1 MVKALQIYNTLTKS
15 LETFEP
21 IKKGS
26 VSMYVCGPTVYG
38 DIHIGNAR
46 PVIFFDVVKRFLE
59 AIGYQVNY
67 VSNITDVDDKII
79 EKAKA
84 EGISESQLT
93 SQYIEAFVSMV
104 KALGSDLPNSMPK
117 ATEYISQ
124 MIHYIKTLIEKGFA
138 YETQQGV
145 YFRVNRIHSYGELSK
160 QKREALE
167 QAVRIDLDQDKEHPN
182 DFSIWKKTTDG
193 LNYHSPWGEGRP
205 GWHTECAVMNHE
217 IFDGMIDIHGG
228 GSDLM
233 FPHHENERAQALAH
247 DQHGLATY
255 WMHNARLDIENQK
268 MSKSLGNVIYVK
280 DLNDIQRQAFRLLI
294 LAHHYR
300 QPIQYSSQLLEQYE
314 KNYLALLKKLR
325 LTKLELLASNEMHK
339 TLDVS
344 YQTRL
349 IDALLQDFHTAQVVT
364 ILFEMQKTLNKA
376 QDLNDKAS
384 ILNTFEWLLPIIGLQ
399 LDLDVSSDIEIYLAW
414 QEARHLKKY
423 SDADIYRNQLM
434 EKGYI

>member
-1 MVKALQIYNTLTKS
+1 MIKALQIYNTLTKS

-21 IKKGS
+21 IHQGS

-46 PVIFFDVVKRFLE
+46 PVIFFDVVKRVLE
-59 AIGYQVNY
+59 EIGYQVNY

-79 EKAKA
+79 EKAKS
-84 EGISESQLT
+84 EGITEAQLT
-93 SQYIEAFVSMV
+93 TQYIEAFETMV
-104 KALGSDLPNSMPK
+104 KALGSDLPNMMPK
-117 ATEYISQ
+117 ATDYISQ
-124 MIHYIKTLIEKGFA
+124 MIHYITTLIDMGYA
-138 YETQQGV
+138 YETKQGV
-145 YFRVNRIHSYGELSK
+145 YFRVNRINAYGELSK
-160 QKREALE
+160 QKRASLE
-167 QAVRIDLDQDKEHPN
+167 QAVRIDLDQEKEHPN

-217 IFDGMIDIHGG
+217 IFEGMIDIHGG

-280 DLNDIQRQAFRLLI
+280 DLSDLQKHAFRLLI

-300 QPIQYSSQLLEQYE
+300 QPIQYSLPLLEQYE
-314 KNYLALLKKLR
+314 KNYQALRKKLR
-325 LTKLELLASNEMHK
+325 MTKLELTASNEMHE
-339 TLDVS
+339 TLHTS
-344 YQTRL
+344 YQARI
-349 IDALLQDFHTAQVVT
+349 IDAFLQDFHTAQVVT
-364 ILFEMQKTLNKA
+364 IIFEMQKTLNKT
-376 QDLNDKAS
+376 QDTKEKSSL
-384 ILNTFEWLLPIIGLQ
+384 LNTFEWLLPIIGLN
-399 LDLDVSSDIEIYLAW
+399 LDLNISDDIKTYLFW
-414 QEARHLKKY
+414 QEARHSQNY
-423 SDADIYRNQLM
+423 SEADIYRNQLM

>member
-1 MVKALQIYNTLTKS
+1 MTKALQIYNTLTKS

-21 IKKGS
+21 IHQGS

-46 PVIFFDVVKRFLE
+46 PVIFFDVVKRVLE
-59 AIGYQVNY
+59 EIGYHVNY

-79 EKAKA
+79 EKAKS
-84 EGISESQLT
+84 EGISEAQLT
-93 SQYIEAFVSMV
+93 TQYIEAFQTMV
-104 KALGSDLPNSMPK
+104 KALGSDLPDMMPK
-117 ATEYISQ
+117 ATDYISQ
-124 MIHYIKTLIEKGFA
+124 MIHYITTLIDKGFA
-138 YETQQGV
+138 YETEQGV
-145 YFRVNRIHSYGELSK
+145 YFRVNRIHAYGELSK

-167 QAVRIDLDQDKEHPN
+167 QAVRIDLDQEKEHPN

-217 IFDGMIDIHGG
+217 IFEGMLDIHGG

-280 DLNDIQRQAFRLLI
+280 DLSDLQKQAFRLLI

-314 KNYLALLKKLR
+314 KNYQTLLKKLR
-325 LTKLELLASNEMHK
+325 MTKLELTASNEMHN
-339 TLDVS
+339 TLNAS
-344 YQTRL
+344 YQTRI

-364 ILFEMQKTLNKA
+364 IIFEMQKTLNKT
-376 QDLNDKAS
+376 QDTKEKAAL
-384 ILNTFEWLLPIIGLQ
+384 LNTFEWLLPIIGINI
-399 LDLDVSSDIEIYLAW
+399 DLHISDDIKTYLSW
-414 QEARHLKKY
+414 QEARNSQKY
-423 SDADIYRNQLM
+423 HEADIYRNQLM

>member
-1 MVKALQIYNTLTKS
+1 MIKALQIYNTLTKS

-21 IKKGS
+21 IHQGS

-46 PVIFFDVVKRFLE
+46 PVIFFDVVKRVLE
-59 AIGYQVNY
+59 EIGYHVNY

-79 EKAKA
+79 EKAKS
-84 EGISESQLT
+84 EGISEAQLT
-93 SQYIEAFVSMV
+93 TQYIEAFQTMV
-104 KALGSDLPNSMPK
+104 RALGSDLPDMMPK
-117 ATEYISQ
+117 ATDYISQ
-124 MIHYIKTLIEKGFA
+124 MIHYITTLIDKGYA
-138 YETQQGV
+138 YETEQGV
-145 YFRVNRIHSYGELSK
+145 YFRVNRINAYGELSK

-167 QAVRIDLDQDKEHPN
+167 QAVRIDLDQEKEHPN

-193 LNYHSPWGEGRP
+193 LNYHSPWGKGRP

-217 IFDGMIDIHGG
+217 IFEGMIDIHGG

-280 DLNDIQRQAFRLLI
+280 DLSDLQKQAFRLLI

-314 KNYLALLKKLR
+314 KNYQTLLKKLR
-325 LTKLELLASNEMHK
+325 MTKLELTASNEMHK
-339 TLDVS
+339 TRDAS
-344 YQTRL
+344 YQTRI

-364 ILFEMQKTLNKA
+364 IIFEMQKTLNKT
-376 QDLNDKAS
+376 QDTKEKAAL
-384 ILNTFEWLLPIIGLQ
+384 LNTFEWLLPIIGLN
-399 LDLDVSSDIEIYLAW
+399 LDLNIYDDVKTYLSW
-414 QEARHLKKY
+414 QEARNSQNY
-423 SDADIYRNQLM
+423 READIYRNQLM

>member
-1 MVKALQIYNTLTKS
+1 MIKVLQIYNTLTKS

-21 IKKGS
+21 IHQGS

-46 PVIFFDVVKRFLE
+46 PVIFFDVVKRVLE
-59 AIGYQVNY
+59 EIGYHVNY

-79 EKAKA
+79 EKAKS
-84 EGISESQLT
+84 EGISEAQLT
-93 SQYIEAFVSMV
+93 TQYIEAFQTMV
-104 KALGSDLPNSMPK
+104 KALGSDLPDMMPK
-117 ATEYISQ
+117 ATDYISQ
-124 MIHYIKTLIEKGFA
+124 MIHYITTLIDMGYA
-138 YETQQGV
+138 YETEQGV
-145 YFRVNRIHSYGELSK
+145 YFRVNRINAYGELSK

-167 QAVRIDLDQDKEHPN
+167 QAVRIDLDQEKEHPN

-217 IFDGMIDIHGG
+217 IFEGMIDIHGG

-280 DLNDIQRQAFRLLI
+280 DLSDLQKQAFRLLI

-314 KNYLALLKKLR
+314 KNYQTLLKKLR
-325 LTKLELLASNEMHK
+325 MTKLELTASNEMHK
-339 TLDVS
+339 TRDAS
-344 YQTRL
+344 YQSRI

-364 ILFEMQKTLNKA
+364 IIFEMQKTLNKT
-376 QDLNDKAS
+376 QDTKEKATL
-384 ILNTFEWLLPIIGLQ
+384 LNTFEWLLPIIGLN
-399 LDLDVSSDIEIYLAW
+399 LDLNISDDVKTYLSW
-414 QEARHLKKY
+414 QEARNSQNY
-423 SDADIYRNQLM
+423 READIYRNQLM

>member
-1 MVKALQIYNTLTKS
+1 MIKALQIYNTLTKS

-21 IKKGS
+21 IHQGS

-46 PVIFFDVVKRFLE
+46 PVIFFDVVKRVLE
-59 AIGYQVNY
+59 EIGYHVNY

-79 EKAKA
+79 EKAKS
-84 EGISESQLT
+84 EGISEAQLT
-93 SQYIEAFVSMV
+93 TQYIEAFQTMV
-104 KALGSDLPNSMPK
+104 KALGSDLPDMMPK
-117 ATEYISQ
+117 ATDYISQ
-124 MIHYIKTLIEKGFA
+124 MIHYITTLIDMGYA
-138 YETQQGV
+138 YETEQGV
-145 YFRVNRIHSYGELSK
+145 YFRVNRINAYGELSK

-167 QAVRIDLDQDKEHPN
+167 QAVRIDLDQEKEHPN

-217 IFDGMIDIHGG
+217 IFEGMIDIHGG

-280 DLNDIQRQAFRLLI
+280 DLSDLQKQAFRLLI

-314 KNYLALLKKLR
+314 KNYQTLLKKLR
-325 LTKLELLASNEMHK
+325 MTKLELTASNEMHK
-339 TLDVS
+339 TRDAS
-344 YQTRL
+344 YQSRI

-364 ILFEMQKTLNKA
+364 IIFEMQKTLNKT
-376 QDLNDKAS
+376 QDTKEKAAL
-384 ILNTFEWLLPIIGLQ
+384 LNTFEWLLPIIGLN
-399 LDLDVSSDIEIYLAW
+399 LDLNISDDVKTYLSW
-414 QEARHLKKY
+414 QEARNSQNY
-423 SDADIYRNQLM
+423 READIYRNQLM

>member
-1 MVKALQIYNTLTKS
+1 MIKALQIYNTLTKS
-15 LETFEP
+15 LEIFEP

-59 AIGYQVNY
+59 EIGYDVNY

-79 EKAKA
+79 EKAKL

-93 SQYIEAFVSMV
+93 TQYIEAFETMV
-104 KALGSDLPNSMPK
+104 KALGSDLPNVMPK

-124 MIHYIKTLIEKGFA
+124 MIQYIKTLIDLGYA
-138 YETQQGV
+138 YETRQGV
-145 YFRVNRIHSYGELSK
+145 YFRVNRVNAYGELSK

-167 QAVRIDLDQDKEHPN
+167 QAVRIDLDQEKEHPN

-217 IFDGMIDIHGG
+217 IFNGMIDIHGG

-280 DLNDIQRQAFRLLI
+280 DLSDFQKQAFRLLI

-314 KNYLALLKKLR
+314 KNYQALLKKLR
-325 LTKLELLASNEMHK
+325 MTKLELMAANEMHE
-339 TLDVS
+339 TRDAS
-344 YQTRL
+344 YQTR
-349 IDALLQDFHTAQVVT
+349 ITDALLQDFHTSQVVT
-364 ILFEMQKTLNKA
+364 IIFEMQKTLNKT
-376 QDLNDKAS
+376 QDS
-384 ILNTFEWLLPIIGLQ
+384 IEKSSLLNTFEWLLPIIGLHI
-399 LDLDVSSDIEIYLAW
+399 DLDVSQDINTYLSW
-414 QEARHLKKY
+414 QEARQSKNY
-423 SDADIYRNQLM
+423 DAADIYRNQLM